1 MHGYNCTERWQILP
15 GCILL
20 GQFKPLLA
28 LSMPVDPVLVITT
41 PQQNQQNWL
50 VIYTF
55 NILSSIFLANIQALQ
70 AQLEQLRLCWVCQWV
85 GDHQESSSM
94 CIQERHGGRT
104 AARSGSSWQ
113 HEQPDVRGLRATGWK
128 DLVPMSGAFLPPCLR
143 SIWNCEAWG
152 GLQLLPQCQGCGGKP
167 VHRPWDTHRDCAH
180 VTHTALTTVLT
191 LVLVQQLQQFIST
204 WIYLQYLDR
213 RHTWGTPL
221 FQLRFSRT

>member
-94 CIQERHGGRT
+94 CSQERHGGRT

-143 SIWNCEAWG
+143 SIWNWGLGRPPAATTMPGLWRKACAQALRHTPWLCTCHTHSTHNCADTGFSTEA
-152 GLQLLPQCQGCGGKP
+152 
-167 VHRPWDTHRDCAH
+167 
-180 VTHTALTTVLT
+180 TA
-191 LVLVQQLQQFIST
+191 IH
-204 WIYLQYLDR
+204 IYLDLP
-213 RHTWGTPL
+213 TVFG
-221 FQLRFSRT
+221 